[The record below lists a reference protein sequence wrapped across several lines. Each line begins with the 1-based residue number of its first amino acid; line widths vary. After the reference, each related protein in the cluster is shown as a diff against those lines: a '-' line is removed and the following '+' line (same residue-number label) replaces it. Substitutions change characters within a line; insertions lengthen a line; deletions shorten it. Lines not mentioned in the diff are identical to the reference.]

1 MGWQE
6 QVRKLVALGVERMRR
21 RRHLADISE
30 EAGFEKSYAAQLKSR
45 PQSVRVGTFL
55 QLLAIAGD
63 ECPADVFHQAFSLAG
78 VEPVRL
84 LACNRRREG
93 LAPAP
98 FLVEAAPKILA
109 LHGPGPDRRWRS
121 RLQEIRKLE
130 MLRFSKLPV
139 AQAKLEA
146 LVRLGI
152 ALCAK
157 TPRPRSAYCDL
168 ACALASLAVVYRT
181 AGRLD
186 DALDTLMLAWPLAM
200 VPGVPHVE
208 GIWNQKAAYLA
219 AYLNRTDLGLDFAR
233 RAAVHFIE
241 AEAEE
246 DQARSLVDLGFLCS
260 RAGQSEEACQQLRR
274 ALKVLPVSDREYRL
288 AAHQI
293 LAGEYANLGLAPEAI
308 RELNQ
313 AEELIAEHDQ
323 LLRASLSW
331 GRARLLVAEGDM
343 PNAVPAFE
351 VALRLLRA
359 HGSPSD
365 VAEVTLD
372 YAELLLRQ
380 KSRPELTTLAAGCA
394 TYFGGIECDR
404 QVREAMEDFVA
415 LVKMEQ
421 HLSKSFS
428 ELRGQLPQSSQWVA
442 KKLQVQPP
450 GGICQP
456 ISGSALVAELLFG
469 GGAGS
474 ESSKG

>member
-157 TPRPRSAYCDL
+157 TPQPRSAYCDL

-200 VPGVPHVE
+200 VPRVPHVE

-219 AYLNRTDLGLDFAR
+219 AYLNRTDLGFDFAR

-293 LAGEYANLGLAPEAI
+293 LAGQLANRGYLLEAI
-308 RELNQ
+308 EELQ
-313 AEELIAEHDQ
+313 HAEELITESD
-323 LLRASLSW
+323 LFLRGSLAW
-331 GRARLLVAEGDM
+331 GRARLHLAADERQRAAE
-343 PNAVPAFE
+343 AFGL
-351 VALRLLRA
+351 ALPLLRTY
-359 HGSPSD
+359 GSPAD
-365 VAEVTLD
+365 VAEMTLD
-372 YAELLLRQ
+372 YAELLL
-380 KSRPELTTLAAGCA
+380 KPKNRPELELLAAGCSE
-394 TYFGGIECDR
+394 YFSRIECDR
-404 QVREAMEDFVA
+404 QIREAMEDFVA
-415 LVKMEQ
+415 LIRMDQ
-421 HLSKSFS
+421 LLLTSFVD
-428 ELRGQLPQSSQWVA
+428 LRARLPQTSQLIPQRRA
-442 KKLQVQPP
+442 NQPP
-450 GGICQP
+450 GGISQP
-456 ISGSALVAELLFG
+456 ISGSELVAELLFG